1 MHVTSPDA
9 LQRKSVKELHP
20 SLALP
25 LIANASLAF
34 LKRHLAL
41 TAPQQALI
49 DESLDAN
56 SRRLVAAERALDA
69 AAGSKVGLPD
79 ICLLVF
85 APLGTLQC
93 VFRLLLAIECVLL

>member
-1 MHVTSPDA
+1 MTSPDA
-9 LQRKSVKELHP
+9 LQRKSIKELHP

-25 LIANASLAF
+25 LVANASLAF

-49 DESLDAN
+49 NESLEAN

-79 ICLLVF
+79 VCLLVF
-85 APLGTLQC
+85 VPLETFQC
-93 VFRLLLAIECVLL
+93 VFRLLLAIECMLL

>member
-1 MHVTSPDA
+1 MTSLDA
-9 LQRKSVKELHP
+9 LQRKSIKELHP

-41 TAPQQALI
+41 TVPQQALI
-49 DESLDAN
+49 DESLEAN

-79 ICLLVF
+79 ICLLGSV
-85 APLGTLQC
+85 PLGALQC
-93 VFRLLLAIECVLL
+93 VLRPLLERRNELL